1 MQLLVGRHVPWSLTS
16 GQGQT
21 GYCERK
27 GRPLLGHLPPKL
39 VTCNLAFSP
48 IPGLSLGTWTG
59 RACFIVLFVSNRD
72 PRPCLAFWV
81 VLFSWTVLFSWQLF
95 HFTNLSL
102 PFLLSTFK
110 KSYFTLV
117 VWFFFVCNLFTEN
130 KKLQTLKAD
139 PHIQGAWTSSPAW
152 VSRSLCFQE
161 SRLPRPAGK
170 TAHLGE
176 SRNFPVKCTWPPF

>member
-117 VWFFFVCNLFTEN
+117 VWFFFVCNLFTGN

-139 PHIQGAWTSSPAW
+139 PHIQGASLGQQKPLLSGEQASTTCWEDCPPRGVQKLSSEMYLATFLICP
-152 VSRSLCFQE
+152 
-161 SRLPRPAGK
+161 
-170 TAHLGE
+170 
-176 SRNFPVKCTWPPF
+176 